1 MNGLSVGEF
10 LFGMPIWADCL
21 ILLEGRFLDK
31 MVGADIL
38 LDVVVVEVVVVV

>member
-1 MNGLSVGEF
+1 MNGLSVGAF